1 MSKKQI
7 IGVLIIVVALLFA
20 GCSEETAQTT
30 SEGADTASTAETAS
44 TIAEA
49 ATQTTEGNAE
59 TTEQTTQETE
69 SGMDIISDEKS
80 ETSAAMEST
89 MMSDS
94 EESSSSETTS
104 TENTMKTHMNEMMT
118 TSNVEEYT
126 VKAFRYG
133 YQPDTLTVK
142 KGDLVKI
149 TIENEDG
156 THGMRL
162 QDFGVE
168 DMEYIEFTPDKTGT
182 FTWYCNNFCGSG
194 HSSMSGTLIVEE

>member
-20 GCSEETAQTT
+20 GCSEETTQTT

-89 MMSDS
+89 MT
-94 EESSSSETTS
+94 SSSETS
-104 TENTMKTHMNEMMT
+104 TETIAD
-118 TSNVEEYT
+118 TSSSEENSGVEEYT

-149 TIENEDG
+149 TIDNTDG

-168 DMEYIEFTPDKTGT
+168 DMEYVEFTPDKTGT